1 MKKPSRFI
9 SFCKDLV
16 ERLATL
22 VLGSLAM
29 IMVLYYA
36 EISNPALN
44 ITRVERAIAMLEH
57 VSRFVAFLT
66 SDVTQLNLHW
76 YV

>member
-36 EISNPALN
+36 EINNPAIN
-44 ITRVERAIAMLEH
+44 ITRVERAIALVEH
-57 VSRFVAFLT
+57 VSRFVVCLT
-66 SDVTQLNLHW
+66 SDVTRFNLHL
-76 YV
+76 YA